1 MPLGTCRMEA
11 ATRPGSPARLPRSA
25 TGGLPA
31 PTLAKALASP
41 PLLSCLL
48 LPRPLHPVLCS
59 PLGPCRLLSGG
70 RWGGQGVCGRRNGT
84 AGRRVSGARSGAVGQ
99 QGALTRAKCLIFTQ
113 TSLSHLEGRG
123 SLQGGGQGWGQGWQA
138 ECPTRAWGFAK
149 VSDQTGDGPGQ
160 NEIWGFSGM
169 GSPGLGP
176 EAFVAIFSVLPTPLC
191 CLVCPSV
198 PPEA

>member
-1 MPLGTCRMEA
+1 M
-11 ATRPGSPARLPRSA
+11 
-25 TGGLPA
+25 
-31 PTLAKALASP
+31 
-41 PLLSCLL
+41 
-48 LPRPLHPVLCS
+48 
-59 PLGPCRLLSGG
+59 
-70 RWGGQGVCGRRNGT
+70 
-84 AGRRVSGARSGAVGQ
+84 GQ
-99 QGALTRAKCLIFTQ
+99 QGAPTRAKCLIFTQ

-123 SLQGGGQGWGQGWQA
+123 PLQGGGQGWGQGWQA